1 MRITHN
7 MMHQGALA
15 RYQQNL
21 RQIAA
26 AQDRVSSGL
35 RILKASDD
43 PVAASGTMK
52 AAGSLRA
59 LEQYRRNVGAAEMRL
74 DAEETAYSSL
84 SDILVRAKEL
94 AIGQAT
100 DTASAETRLMVRAEI
115 NQLLGI
121 AVQIANTQV
130 GGSHIFGGTSADQ
143 PPVTWTDPNAAP
155 PEVVLDPVD
164 PGHHRTEIAAGQFV
178 ITSNNAHEVFTAS
191 GVFDALWNLSTA
203 LGDNNVQGIRDT
215 MGELDVSFERV
226 QSMIGDIGARSA
238 RLQVTASNLD
248 ALEINLLTFKS
259 NLEEVDFEKAV
270 TELISRQTT
279 FQAAMLATSRV
290 MGMNLTD
297 YLR

>member
-21 RQIAA
+21 QQIAA

-74 DAEETAYSSL
+74 DAEETAYTSL

-94 AIGQAT
+94 AIGQAS
-100 DTASAETRLMVRAEI
+100 DTASPETRLMVRAEI
-115 NQLLGI
+115 DQLLSI

-130 GGSHIFGGTSADQ
+130 AGSHIFGGTSADQ
-143 PPVTWTDPNAAP
+143 PPVTWSDPTAAA
-155 PEVVLDPVD
+155 PEVVLDSVD
-164 PGHHRTEIAAGQFV
+164 PGYHRTEIAAGQFV
-178 ITSNNAHEVFTAS
+178 ITSNNAHDVFTAG
-191 GVFDALWNLSTA
+191 GVFDALWNLSAA
-203 LGDNNVQGIRDT
+203 LGDNDVQGIRDT
-215 MGELDVSFERV
+215 MGEIDGSFEHV

-248 ALEINLLTFKS
+248 ALEINLRTFKS
-259 NLEEVDFEKAV
+259 NLEEVDFEEAV
-270 TELISRQTT
+270 TELISRQTA
-279 FQAAMLATSRV
+279 FQAAMLASSRV
-290 MGMNLTD
+290 MGMTLTD